1 MRVCWLPLL
10 LLVAG
15 TTFAQSQPVQPCPTD
30 ALDATFQALEGPDH
44 SYGLALNIRNITG
57 EACWIA
63 AYPGGTG
70 MVPDPDSSGAWVKI
84 CYHCEEN
91 GRGPSDARITL
102 APGEYA
108 HQTRIWNTLP
118 VQPASKCVS
127 MTEMS
132 WDWSFESNSRFWL
145 FSPSLLKPICSQLS
159 TTDYAA
165 GEFLLDSVASLEP
178 GRREPLILWANDQ
191 SIDYTR
197 DNIPLRVTVE
207 DPGHLLILDQR
218 SCPQLFVRVR
228 DATPSRSAFY
238 RATRVDEI
246 QITKCRVE
254 GAGAAGTRYVMDF
267 DVSHVL
273 GQKHDENK
281 GEYTLSVSSLAKLK
295 GRYLLLGATDGLHL
309 SKVNDKLVRRHWGSQ
324 VEGVAVSLTLE
335 KDIYELGSDVP
346 LHIAL
351 ENVSSRAVI
360 FAMDPYYD
368 PPGVSVELQDGSGNS
383 IPFDS
388 SGWMGHGFCHSFLPG
403 VVFPIELTLSQ
414 MGFRPDRPGDY
425 TVVAT
430 WRPSRAGGCFFTG
443 TTAEPLA
450 VRSSPVT
457 FRMVDRAAAPK
468 ATEADSLNISQR

>member
-132 WDWSFESNSRFWL
+132 WDGSFESNSRFWL